1 VRRLCEKPG
10 CGQPVAVIYGLA
22 PSGTEAGLWVDHWSP
37 ERIDEIP
44 PTGARGVVCQK
55 HSESLSAPRGWS
67 FEDRREAIPRLFKT
81 RDRGNLSAVPEP
93 TTETVRPKADAT
105 GSIKRDVTGA
115 TKRDVTGSAKRPRPA
130 DIPRPSLF
138 AELDEPAVET
148 ESVVEILP
156 VVETP
161 VVEVAVAEVSVAEVS
176 VVVNEPVVET
186 VPMFVEEQ
194 VAEELVVDEPV
205 AEVHAVEEEV
215 EEEVVETPPTQDD
228 STELLIRQD
237 VDTRWAPH
245 FDPDDDLGG
254 MLDATGSMLRDAFR
268 SRHNGRRDQ

>member
-37 ERIDEIP
+37 ERIEEVP
-44 PTGARGVVCQK
+44 PPGARGVVCQK

-81 RDRGNLSAVPEP
+81 RDRGNLTAVPDP
-93 TTETVRPKADAT
+93 TNETPRPKDSTGSLKRDVT
-105 GSIKRDVTGA
+105 GSIKRDG
-115 TKRDVTGSAKRPRPA
+115 TGSTKRPRPA

-138 AELDEPAVET
+138 AELDEP
-148 ESVVEILP
+148 VV
-156 VVETP
+156 
-161 VVEVAVAEVSVAEVS
+161 
-176 VVVNEPVVET
+176 EPVVVIEP
-186 VPMFVEEQ
+186 VIEVE
-194 VAEELVVDEPV
+194 AVVVIEPV
-205 AEVHAVEEEV
+205 AEVVVREEAPPIIDEVLEEEV
-215 EEEVVETPPTQDD
+215 IEILPTQDD

>member
-1 VRRLCEKPG
+1 MRRLCEKPG

-22 PSGTEAGLWVDHWSP
+22 PSGTDAGLWVDHWSP
-37 ERIDEIP
+37 ERIEEVP
-44 PTGARGVVCQK
+44 PPGARGVVCQK

-81 RDRGNLSAVPEP
+81 RDRGNLTAVPDP
-93 TTETVRPKADAT
+93 TNETPRPKD
-105 GSIKRDVTGA
+105 STGA
-115 TKRDVTGSAKRPRPA
+115 TKRDVTGAVKRNGTGSTKRPRPA

-138 AELDEPAVET
+138 AELDEP
-148 ESVVEILP
+148 VVEP
-156 VVETP
+156 VAVVEP
-161 VVEVAVAEVSVAEVS
+161 IVEI
-176 VVVNEPVVET
+176 EPVV
-186 VPMFVEEQ
+186 VI
-194 VAEELVVDEPV
+194 EPV
-205 AEVHAVEEEV
+205 AEVVVREEAPPVIEEIVEEEV
-215 EEEVVETPPTQDD
+215 IEILPTQDD

>member
-1 VRRLCEKPG
+1 MRRLCEKPG

-37 ERIDEIP
+37 ERIEEIP
-44 PTGARGVVCQK
+44 PPGARGVVCRK

-93 TTETVRPKADAT
+93 TTETVRPKADST
-105 GSIKRDVTGA
+105 GSI
-115 TKRDVTGSAKRPRPA
+115 KRDVTGSAKRPRPA

-138 AELDEPAVET
+138 AELDEVVVET
-148 ESVVEILP
+148 EP
-156 VVETP
+156 VVTTP
-161 VVEVAVAEVSVAEVS
+161 VVEVAVTEVSVAEVA
-176 VVVNEPVVET
+176 VVVIESVVET

-194 VAEELVVDEPV
+194 V
-205 AEVHAVEEEV
+205 VEEEV
-215 EEEVVETPPTQDD
+215 EEVIEILPTQDD

>member
-1 VRRLCEKPG
+1 
-10 CGQPVAVIYGLA
+10 
-22 PSGTEAGLWVDHWSP
+22 LWVDHWSP
-37 ERIDEIP
+37 ERIDEVP
-44 PTGARGVVCQK
+44 PPGARGVVCQK

-81 RDRGNLSAVPEP
+81 RDRGNLSAVPDP
-93 TTETVRPKADAT
+93 TNETPRPKDSTGSLKRDVT
-105 GSIKRDVTGA
+105 GSIKRDG
-115 TKRDVTGSAKRPRPA
+115 TGSTKRPRPS

-138 AELDEPAVET
+138 AELDEP
-148 ESVVEILP
+148 
-156 VVETP
+156 
-161 VVEVAVAEVSVAEVS
+161 
-176 VVVNEPVVET
+176 VVVVKPVIEVE
-186 VPMFVEEQ
+186 
-194 VAEELVVDEPV
+194 AVVVIEPV
-205 AEVHAVEEEV
+205 AEVVVREEAPPIIDEVLEEEV
-215 EEEVVETPPTQDD
+215 IEILPTQDD

>member
-1 VRRLCEKPG
+1 MRRLCEKPG

-37 ERIDEIP
+37 ERIEEVP
-44 PTGARGVVCQK
+44 PPGARGVVCQK

-93 TTETVRPKADAT
+93 TTETVRPKADST
-105 GSIKRDVTGA
+105 GSVKRDVTGA
-115 TKRDVTGSAKRPRPA
+115 TKRDITGSAKRPRPA

-138 AELDEPAVET
+138 AELDEPVL
-148 ESVVEILP
+148 EI
-156 VVETP
+156 EP
-161 VVEVAVAEVSVAEVS
+161 VVEVAV
-176 VVVNEPVVET
+176 
-186 VPMFVEEQ
+186 VEEQ
-194 VAEELVVDEPV
+194 VLEELV
-205 AEVHAVEEEV
+205 AEEIVIEEVVEEEV
-215 EEEVVETPPTQDD
+215 IEILPTQDD

-268 SRHNGRRDQ
+268 SRHNGRPES

>member
-1 VRRLCEKPG
+1 MRRLCEKPG
-10 CGQPVAVIYGLA
+10 CGQPVAVIYGLS

-37 ERIDEIP
+37 ERIEEVP
-44 PTGARGVVCQK
+44 PPGARGVVCQK

-93 TTETVRPKADAT
+93 TTETVRPKADST

-115 TKRDVTGSAKRPRPA
+115 TKRDVTGSVKRPRPA

-138 AELDEPAVET
+138 AELDEPVVET
-148 ESVVEILP
+148 KP

-161 VVEVAVAEVSVAEVS
+161 VVEVAIAEVS
-176 VVVNEPVVET
+176 VVV
-186 VPMFVEEQ
+186 
-194 VAEELVVDEPV
+194 
-205 AEVHAVEEEV
+205 EEEV
-215 EEEVVETPPTQDD
+215 IEIPLTQDD

>member
-37 ERIDEIP
+37 ERIDEVP
-44 PTGARGVVCQK
+44 PPGARGVVCQK

-81 RDRGNLSAVPEP
+81 RDRGNLSAVPDP
-93 TTETVRPKADAT
+93 TNETPRPKDSTGSLKRDVT
-105 GSIKRDVTGA
+105 GSIKRDG
-115 TKRDVTGSAKRPRPA
+115 TGSTKRPRPA

-138 AELDEPAVET
+138 AELDEP
-148 ESVVEILP
+148 VV
-156 VVETP
+156 
-161 VVEVAVAEVSVAEVS
+161 
-176 VVVNEPVVET
+176 EPVVVIEP
-186 VPMFVEEQ
+186 VIEVE
-194 VAEELVVDEPV
+194 AVVVIEPV
-205 AEVHAVEEEV
+205 AEVVVREEAPPIIDEVLEEEV
-215 EEEVVETPPTQDD
+215 IEILPTQDD

>member
-1 VRRLCEKPG
+1 
-10 CGQPVAVIYGLA
+10 
-22 PSGTEAGLWVDHWSP
+22 LWVDHWSP
-37 ERIDEIP
+37 ERIDEVP
-44 PTGARGVVCQK
+44 PPGARGVVCQK

-81 RDRGNLSAVPEP
+81 RDRGNLSAVPDP
-93 TTETVRPKADAT
+93 TNETPRPKDSTGSLKRDVT
-105 GSIKRDVTGA
+105 GSIKRDG
-115 TKRDVTGSAKRPRPA
+115 TGSTKRPRPA

-138 AELDEPAVET
+138 AELDEP
-148 ESVVEILP
+148 
-156 VVETP
+156 
-161 VVEVAVAEVSVAEVS
+161 
-176 VVVNEPVVET
+176 VVVIEPVIEVE
-186 VPMFVEEQ
+186 
-194 VAEELVVDEPV
+194 AVVVIEPV
-205 AEVHAVEEEV
+205 AEVVVREEAPPIIDEVLEEEV
-215 EEEVVETPPTQDD
+215 IEILPTQDD

>member
-37 ERIDEIP
+37 ERIDEVP
-44 PTGARGVVCQK
+44 PPGARGVVCQK

-81 RDRGNLSAVPEP
+81 RDRGNLSAVPDP
-93 TTETVRPKADAT
+93 TNETPRPKDSTGSLKRDVT
-105 GSIKRDVTGA
+105 GSIKRDG
-115 TKRDVTGSAKRPRPA
+115 TGSTKRPRPS

-138 AELDEPAVET
+138 AELDEP
-148 ESVVEILP
+148 VV
-156 VVETP
+156 
-161 VVEVAVAEVSVAEVS
+161 
-176 VVVNEPVVET
+176 EPVVVIEP
-186 VPMFVEEQ
+186 VIEVE
-194 VAEELVVDEPV
+194 AVVVIEPV
-205 AEVHAVEEEV
+205 AEVVVREEAPPIIDEVLEEEV
-215 EEEVVETPPTQDD
+215 IEILPTQDD

>member
-1 VRRLCEKPG
+1 MRRLCEKPG

-37 ERIDEIP
+37 ERIDEVP
-44 PTGARGVVCQK
+44 PPGARGVVCQK
-55 HSESLSAPRGWS
+55 HSESLSAPGGWS

-93 TTETVRPKADAT
+93 TTETPRPKADSTGSLKRDST
-105 GSIKRDVTGA
+105 GSIKRDVTGS
-115 TKRDVTGSAKRPRPA
+115 VKRPRPA

-138 AELDEPAVET
+138 AELDEPVVET
-148 ESVVEILP
+148 E
-156 VVETP
+156 P
-161 VVEVAVAEVSVAEVS
+161 VVEVAVVEVAEIS

-194 VAEELVVDEPV
+194 VVEELVVEEDI
-205 AEVHAVEEEV
+205 EEEV
-215 EEEVVETPPTQDD
+215 IEISPTQDD

-268 SRHNGRRDQ
+268 SRHNGRPES

>member
-37 ERIDEIP
+37 ERIDEVP
-44 PTGARGVVCQK
+44 PPGARGVVCQK

-81 RDRGNLSAVPEP
+81 RDRGNLSAVPDP
-93 TTETVRPKADAT
+93 TNETPRPKDSTGSLKRDAT
-105 GSIKRDVTGA
+105 GSIKRDG
-115 TKRDVTGSAKRPRPA
+115 TGSTKRPRPA

-138 AELDEPAVET
+138 AELDEP
-148 ESVVEILP
+148 
-156 VVETP
+156 
-161 VVEVAVAEVSVAEVS
+161 
-176 VVVNEPVVET
+176 VVVIEPVIEVE
-186 VPMFVEEQ
+186 
-194 VAEELVVDEPV
+194 AVVVIEPV
-205 AEVHAVEEEV
+205 AEVVVREEAPPIIDEVLEEEV
-215 EEEVVETPPTQDD
+215 IEILPTQDD

>member
-1 VRRLCEKPG
+1 
-10 CGQPVAVIYGLA
+10 
-22 PSGTEAGLWVDHWSP
+22 
-37 ERIDEIP
+37 
-44 PTGARGVVCQK
+44 
-55 HSESLSAPRGWS
+55 LSAPRGWS

-93 TTETVRPKADAT
+93 TTETPRPKADST
-105 GSIKRDVTGA
+105 GSLKRDVTGA
-115 TKRDVTGSAKRPRPA
+115 TKRPRPA

-138 AELDEPAVET
+138 AELDEQ
-148 ESVVEILP
+148 VVES
-156 VVETP
+156 P
-161 VVEVAVAEVSVAEVS
+161 VVEVAVTEVSVAEVA

-194 VAEELVVDEPV
+194 VLEEV
-205 AEVHAVEEEV
+205 AEEEV
-215 EEEVVETPPTQDD
+215 IEILPTQDD

>member
-37 ERIDEIP
+37 ERIDEVP
-44 PTGARGVVCQK
+44 PPGARGVVCQK

-93 TTETVRPKADAT
+93 TTETVRPKADST

-115 TKRDVTGSAKRPRPA
+115 TKRDVTGSARRPRPA

-138 AELDEPAVET
+138 AELDEPVVAVA
-148 ESVVEILP
+148 
-156 VVETP
+156 
-161 VVEVAVAEVSVAEVS
+161 VVEVSVGEVS

-194 VAEELVVDEPV
+194 VVEELV
-205 AEVHAVEEEV
+205 AEESVEEEV
-215 EEEVVETPPTQDD
+215 IEIPPTQDD

>member
-1 VRRLCEKPG
+1 MRRLCEKPG

-37 ERIDEIP
+37 ERIDEVP
-44 PTGARGVVCQK
+44 PPGARGVVCQK

-81 RDRGNLSAVPEP
+81 RDRGNLSAVPDP
-93 TTETVRPKADAT
+93 TNETPRPKDSTGSLKRDVT
-105 GSIKRDVTGA
+105 GSIKRDG
-115 TKRDVTGSAKRPRPA
+115 TGSTKRPRPA

-138 AELDEPAVET
+138 AELDEP
-148 ESVVEILP
+148 VV
-156 VVETP
+156 
-161 VVEVAVAEVSVAEVS
+161 
-176 VVVNEPVVET
+176 EPVVVIEP
-186 VPMFVEEQ
+186 VIEVE
-194 VAEELVVDEPV
+194 AVVVIEPV
-205 AEVHAVEEEV
+205 AEVVVREEAPPIIDEVLEEEV
-215 EEEVVETPPTQDD
+215 IEILPTQDD

>member
-1 VRRLCEKPG
+1 MRRLCEKPG

-37 ERIDEIP
+37 ERIEEIP
-44 PTGARGVVCQK
+44 PPGARGVVCQK

-93 TTETVRPKADAT
+93 TTETPRPKADSTGSLKRDST
-105 GSIKRDVTGA
+105 GSIKRDVTGS
-115 TKRDVTGSAKRPRPA
+115 VKRPRPA

-138 AELDEPAVET
+138 AELDEP
-148 ESVVEILP
+148 
-156 VVETP
+156 
-161 VVEVAVAEVSVAEVS
+161 
-176 VVVNEPVVET
+176 VVET

-194 VAEELVVDEPV
+194 VVEEPVAKEFVSEEPV
-205 AEVHAVEEEV
+205 AEAQVVEEEL
-215 EEEVVETPPTQDD
+215 EEEVIEISPTQDD

>member
-1 VRRLCEKPG
+1 MRRLCEKPG

-37 ERIDEIP
+37 ERIDEVP
-44 PTGARGVVCQK
+44 PPGARGVVCQK

-93 TTETVRPKADAT
+93 TTETVRPKADST
-105 GSIKRDVTGA
+105 GSIKRDATGSI
-115 TKRDVTGSAKRPRPA
+115 KRDVTGSAKRPRPA

-138 AELDEPAVET
+138 AELDEPVVVVKPVIEVEAV
-148 ESVVEILP
+148 VVIEP
-156 VVETP
+156 
-161 VVEVAVAEVSVAEVS
+161 AAEVVVREEAPPIIDEV
-176 VVVNEPVVET
+176 
-186 VPMFVEEQ
+186 
-194 VAEELVVDEPV
+194 L
-205 AEVHAVEEEV
+205 EEEV
-215 EEEVVETPPTQDD
+215 IEILPTQDD

>member
-1 VRRLCEKPG
+1 MRRLCEKPG

-37 ERIDEIP
+37 ERIDEVP
-44 PTGARGVVCQK
+44 PPGARGVVCQK

-81 RDRGNLSAVPEP
+81 RDRGNLSAVPDP
-93 TTETVRPKADAT
+93 TNETPRPKDSTGSLKRDVT
-105 GSIKRDVTGA
+105 GSIKRDG
-115 TKRDVTGSAKRPRPA
+115 TGSTKRPRPA

-138 AELDEPAVET
+138 AELDEP
-148 ESVVEILP
+148 VV
-156 VVETP
+156 
-161 VVEVAVAEVSVAEVS
+161 
-176 VVVNEPVVET
+176 EPVVVTEP
-186 VPMFVEEQ
+186 VIEVE
-194 VAEELVVDEPV
+194 AVVVIEPV
-205 AEVHAVEEEV
+205 AEVVVREEAPPIIDEVLEEEV
-215 EEEVVETPPTQDD
+215 IEILPTQDD

>member
-1 VRRLCEKPG
+1 MRGGKVEVLEG
-10 CGQPVAVIYGLA
+10 
-22 PSGTEAGLWVDHWSP
+22 DWSP
-37 ERIDEIP
+37 ERIEEIP
-44 PTGARGVVCQK
+44 PPGARGVVCQK

-93 TTETVRPKADAT
+93 TTETVRPKADSTGSIKRDST
-105 GSIKRDVTGA
+105 GSIKRDVTGS
-115 TKRDVTGSAKRPRPA
+115 VKRPRLA

-138 AELDEPAVET
+138 AELDEP
-148 ESVVEILP
+148 VVEIP
-156 VVETP
+156 VG
-161 VVEVAVAEVSVAEVS
+161 EVAVVEVSVAEVS

-186 VPMFVEEQ
+186 VPVFVEEQ
-194 VAEELVVDEPV
+194 V
-205 AEVHAVEEEV
+205 VEEEV
-215 EEEVVETPPTQDD
+215 IEILPTQDD

>member
-22 PSGTEAGLWVDHWSP
+22 PSGTDAGLWVDHWSP
-37 ERIDEIP
+37 ERIEEVP
-44 PTGARGVVCQK
+44 PPGARGVVCQK

-81 RDRGNLSAVPEP
+81 RDRGNLSAVPDP
-93 TTETVRPKADAT
+93 TNETPRPKD
-105 GSIKRDVTGA
+105 STGA
-115 TKRDVTGSAKRPRPA
+115 TKRDVTGAVKRDGTGSTKRPRPA

-138 AELDEPAVET
+138 AELDEP
-148 ESVVEILP
+148 
-156 VVETP
+156 
-161 VVEVAVAEVSVAEVS
+161 
-176 VVVNEPVVET
+176 VVVI
-186 VPMFVEEQ
+186 
-194 VAEELVVDEPV
+194 EPV
-205 AEVHAVEEEV
+205 AEVVVREEAPPVIEEIVEEEV
-215 EEEVVETPPTQDD
+215 IEILPTQDD

>member
-1 VRRLCEKPG
+1 MRRLCEKPG

-37 ERIDEIP
+37 ERIEEVP
-44 PTGARGVVCQK
+44 PPGARGVVCQK
-55 HSESLSAPRGWS
+55 HSESLSAPLGWS

-81 RDRGNLSAVPEP
+81 RNRGKLSAVPEP
-93 TTETVRPKADAT
+93 TTETPRPKDDST
-105 GSIKRDVTGA
+105 GSLKRGVTGASKRDVT
-115 TKRDVTGSAKRPRPA
+115 KSAKRPRPA

-138 AELDEPAVET
+138 AELDEP
-148 ESVVEILP
+148 VVEIKP
-156 VVETP
+156 VVGTP
-161 VVEVAVAEVSVAEVS
+161 VAAVSVPEVS

-194 VAEELVVDEPV
+194 V
-205 AEVHAVEEEV
+205 VEEQVV
-215 EEEVVETPPTQDD
+215 EEEVVEEEVVEIPPTQDD

-237 VDTRWAPH
+237 ADTRWAPH

>member
-1 VRRLCEKPG
+1 MRRLCEKPG

-37 ERIDEIP
+37 ERIEEIP
-44 PTGARGVVCQK
+44 PPGARGVVCQK

-93 TTETVRPKADAT
+93 TTETPRPKADSTGSLKRDST
-105 GSIKRDVTGA
+105 GSIKRDVTGS
-115 TKRDVTGSAKRPRPA
+115 VKRPRPA

-138 AELDEPAVET
+138 AELDEP
-148 ESVVEILP
+148 

-161 VVEVAVAEVSVAEVS
+161 VVPVAEVSVAEVS
-176 VVVNEPVVET
+176 VVVNESVVET

-194 VAEELVVDEPV
+194 VVEEQV
-205 AEVHAVEEEV
+205 VEEEV
-215 EEEVVETPPTQDD
+215 IEIPPTQDD

-268 SRHNGRRDQ
+268 SRHNGRPES

>member
-1 VRRLCEKPG
+1 MRRLCEKPG

-37 ERIDEIP
+37 ERIDEVP
-44 PTGARGVVCQK
+44 PPGARGVVCQK

-81 RDRGNLSAVPEP
+81 RDRGNLSAVPDP
-93 TTETVRPKADAT
+93 TNETPRPKDSTGSLKRDVT
-105 GSIKRDVTGA
+105 GSIKRDG
-115 TKRDVTGSAKRPRPA
+115 TGSTKRPRPA

-138 AELDEPAVET
+138 AELDEP
-148 ESVVEILP
+148 VV
-156 VVETP
+156 
-161 VVEVAVAEVSVAEVS
+161 
-176 VVVNEPVVET
+176 EPVVVT
-186 VPMFVEEQ
+186 
-194 VAEELVVDEPV
+194 EPV
-205 AEVHAVEEEV
+205 AEVVVREEAPPIIDEVLEEEV
-215 EEEVVETPPTQDD
+215 IEILPTQDD

>member
-1 VRRLCEKPG
+1 MRRLCEKPG

-37 ERIDEIP
+37 ERIEEVP
-44 PTGARGVVCQK
+44 PPGARGVVCQK
-55 HSESLSAPRGWS
+55 HSESLSAPLGWS

-81 RDRGNLSAVPEP
+81 RNRGKLSAVPEP
-93 TTETVRPKADAT
+93 TTETPRPKDDST
-105 GSIKRDVTGA
+105 GSLKRGVTGASKRDVT
-115 TKRDVTGSAKRPRPA
+115 KSAKRPRPA

-138 AELDEPAVET
+138 AELDEP
-148 ESVVEILP
+148 VVEIKP
-156 VVETP
+156 VVGTP
-161 VVEVAVAEVSVAEVS
+161 VAAVSVPEVS
-176 VVVNEPVVET
+176 VVV
-186 VPMFVEEQ
+186 EE
-194 VAEELVVDEPV
+194 V
-205 AEVHAVEEEV
+205 V
-215 EEEVVETPPTQDD
+215 EEEVVEIPPTQDD

>member
-1 VRRLCEKPG
+1 MRRLCEKPG

-22 PSGTEAGLWVDHWSP
+22 PSGTEAGLWVDYWSP
-37 ERIDEIP
+37 ERIEEIP
-44 PTGARGVVCQK
+44 PPGARGVVCQK

-93 TTETVRPKADAT
+93 TTETVRPKADSTGSLKRDST
-105 GSIKRDVTGA
+105 GSIKRDVTGS
-115 TKRDVTGSAKRPRPA
+115 VKRPRPA

-138 AELDEPAVET
+138 AELDEP
-148 ESVVEILP
+148 VVK
-156 VVETP
+156 TP
-161 VVEVAVAEVSVAEVS
+161 VVPVAEVL

-194 VAEELVVDEPV
+194 V
-205 AEVHAVEEEV
+205 VEEEV
-215 EEEVVETPPTQDD
+215 EEEVVEILPMQDD

-268 SRHNGRRDQ
+268 SRHNGRPES

>member
-1 VRRLCEKPG
+1 MRRLCEKPG

-44 PTGARGVVCQK
+44 PSGARGVVCQR

-93 TTETVRPKADAT
+93 TTETPRPKADST
-105 GSIKRDVTGA
+105 GSLKRDVTGA
-115 TKRDVTGSAKRPRPA
+115 TKRPRPA

-138 AELDEPAVET
+138 AELDEQ
-148 ESVVEILP
+148 VVES
-156 VVETP
+156 P
-161 VVEVAVAEVSVAEVS
+161 VVEVAVTEVSVAEVA

-194 VAEELVVDEPV
+194 VLEEV
-205 AEVHAVEEEV
+205 AEEEV
-215 EEEVVETPPTQDD
+215 IEILPTQDD

>member
-1 VRRLCEKPG
+1 MRRLCEKPG

-37 ERIDEIP
+37 ERIDEVP
-44 PTGARGVVCQK
+44 PPGARGVVCQK

-81 RDRGNLSAVPEP
+81 RDRGNLSAVPDP
-93 TTETVRPKADAT
+93 TNETPRPKDSTGSLKRDVT
-105 GSIKRDVTGA
+105 GSIKRDG
-115 TKRDVTGSAKRPRPA
+115 TGSTKRPRPA

-138 AELDEPAVET
+138 AELDEPVVIVKPVIEVE
-148 ESVVEILP
+148 
-156 VVETP
+156 
-161 VVEVAVAEVSVAEVS
+161 A
-176 VVVNEPVVET
+176 VVVI
-186 VPMFVEEQ
+186 
-194 VAEELVVDEPV
+194 EPV
-205 AEVHAVEEEV
+205 AEVVVREEAPPIIDEVLEEEV
-215 EEEVVETPPTQDD
+215 IEILPTQDD